1 MERAVI
7 AVALVTTSKPGW
19 QEPLTLDT
27 FVKVRT
33 MHTNANDILPSH
45 TATRIDATHTDDV

>member
-1 MERAVI
+1 MI

-27 FVKVRT
+27 SVKVRT
-33 MHTNANDILPSH
+33 MHTNASDMLPSH
-45 TATRIDATHTDDV
+45 TATRIDATHTGDV